1 MKILKRDIAWFAVV
15 ICILIG
21 WFWLWSEFQRVLT
34 QTVREINGEML
45 AARADK
51 EDLEKQLQAVTAE
64 NERLKAQLAKQ

>member
-1 MKILKRDIAWFAVV
+1 
-15 ICILIG
+15 
-21 WFWLWSEFQRVLT
+21 
-34 QTVREINGEML
+34 ML